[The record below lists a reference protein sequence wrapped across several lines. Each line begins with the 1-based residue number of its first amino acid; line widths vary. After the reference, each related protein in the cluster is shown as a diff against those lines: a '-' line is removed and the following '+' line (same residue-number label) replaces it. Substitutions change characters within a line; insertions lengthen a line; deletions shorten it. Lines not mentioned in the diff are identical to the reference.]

1 MDQNI
6 FRANLIS
13 DGYTQIE
20 TNNLDCRPVNGE
32 HIHDHD
38 IRGLV
43 LHGKFIVW
51 RDNQPLSYEAGEV
64 FTVPEGTKHA
74 EQVGPQGAQVLIGR
88 KWAAHKTE

>member
-6 FRANLIS
+6 FKAKLFS

-32 HIHDHD
+32 HTHGHD

-43 LHGKFIVW
+43 LHGKFIIWIDGQSV
-51 RDNQPLSYEAGEV
+51 SYEPAEIFMV
-64 FTVPEGTKHA
+64 SAGTKHA
-74 EQVGPQGAQVLIGR
+74 EQVGPHGAQVLIGR
-88 KWAAHKTE
+88 KWVAQKTQ